1 MVGVSCSC
9 RGSRLVRSVGSVAA
23 FVCVETGLRGSIA
36 TPMRASREFIQSNES

>member
-23 FVCVETGLRGSIA
+23 FVCVETGLRVFD
-36 TPMRASREFIQSNES
+36 REPDAGEPGVFPIQ